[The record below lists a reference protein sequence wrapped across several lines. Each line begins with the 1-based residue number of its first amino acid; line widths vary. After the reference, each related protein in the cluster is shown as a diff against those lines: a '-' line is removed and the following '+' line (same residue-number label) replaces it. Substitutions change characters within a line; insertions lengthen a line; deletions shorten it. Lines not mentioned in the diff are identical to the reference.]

1 MLQSAVYV
9 MMLTLLL
16 LLLAMLSS
24 IWGKENAR
32 PNVVLAAC
40 SVMRVDA

>member
-9 MMLTLLL
+9 MMLTLL